1 MNITYISKSQ
11 SQALKGCALFMM
23 VFLHLFNQTSN
34 LQTTFSLCEVDG
46 VPLVNFMSRGM
57 GPVEFY
63 LFLSGYGL
71 YYICKSRK
79 LTGGGNLARLAKLI
93 IIYWLS
99 LLVFVTIGHFIKPEV
114 YPGNVL
120 TWVQNI
126 TAFRT
131 TYNGEAWFL
140 FPYILTSLTC
150 VGLFKLLDRFRGLK
164 VFIVC
169 VGLYIGSCFLISRY
183 YASFFDSHY
192 AVYHVVLYLE
202 FLLPFMLGSIF
213 CKYANNEQSGILRRF
228 FNSIPQWLLIL
239 SLLLLYISRCIIS
252 SAAFSP
258 FYVCMFILLFLR
270 IKWWSWVERSMMF
283 LGKFSTSVWLIHT
296 WFCYYLFHDF
306 IYGFHYPMLILVVE
320 FAVSIMSGYVI
331 QKIAKVVYR
340 VVRL

>member
-1 MNITYISKSQ
+1 M
-11 SQALKGCALFMM
+11 
-23 VFLHLFNQTSN
+23 
-34 LQTTFSLCEVDG
+34 
-46 VPLVNFMSRGM
+46 
-57 GPVEFY
+57 
-63 LFLSGYGL
+63 
-71 YYICKSRK
+71 
-79 LTGGGNLARLAKLI
+79 
-93 IIYWLS
+93 
-99 LLVFVTIGHFIKPEV
+99 
-114 YPGNVL
+114 
-120 TWVQNI
+120 
-126 TAFRT
+126 
-131 TYNGEAWFL
+131 
-140 FPYILTSLTC
+140 
-150 VGLFKLLDRFRGLK
+150 GLFKLLDRFRGLK

-183 YASFFDSHY
+183 YASYFDSHY

-213 CKYANNEQSGILRRF
+213 CKYANNEQNGILKRF
-228 FNSIPQWLLIL
+228 FNSIPQWVLIL

-270 IKWWSWVERSMMF
+270 IKWWSWLERSMMF

-320 FAVSIMSGYVI
+320 FAVSIMFGYVI
-331 QKIAKVVYR
+331 QKIAKVVYQ